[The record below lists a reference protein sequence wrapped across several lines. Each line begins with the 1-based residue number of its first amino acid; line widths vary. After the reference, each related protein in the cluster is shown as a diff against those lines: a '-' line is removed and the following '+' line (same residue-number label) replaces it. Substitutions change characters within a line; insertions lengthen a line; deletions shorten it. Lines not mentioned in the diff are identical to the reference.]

1 MDLGTGKSK
10 QDGEGNNNGKV
21 CEFRRKWEQA
31 PEKAAKKYVL
41 LQKWGPD

>member
-10 QDGEGNNNGKV
+10 QDGEGGKNGKV
-21 CEFRRKWEQA
+21 CGICRTWEQHG
-31 PEKAAKKYVL
+31 KAAKKYVL